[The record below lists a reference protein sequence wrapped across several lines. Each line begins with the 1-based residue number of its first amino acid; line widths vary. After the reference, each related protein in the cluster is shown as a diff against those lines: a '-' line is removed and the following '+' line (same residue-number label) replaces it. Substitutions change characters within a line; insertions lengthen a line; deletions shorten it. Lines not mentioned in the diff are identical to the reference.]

1 MAKSAD
7 KQVKTKLPFLQV
19 REMWRHISCNVRF
32 HLASLAVEECARRHK
47 KDLVKIASKVIC
59 ILMSLLLLFKL
70 KF

>member
-1 MAKSAD
+1 MTKSAD

-19 REMWRHISCNVRF
+19 REMWWHISCNVRF
-32 HLASLAVEECARRHK
+32 HSRHWPWKSAARRHK
-47 KDLVKIASKVIC
+47 IDLVKIASKVIC